1 MFILLSG
8 KDEFSANEELAR
20 IRASEDFGYNQDAFA
35 GEDADLAVIR
45 NTCDTMPFLAEKRLV
60 VLEGLP
66 KPAKRKGKGKDSD
79 ADDADTED
87 GDDSEEDAEEHPDA
101 SDAPVATAG
110 RGRRGK
116 KAATAG
122 LSPLAFAK
130 GLAEYVAR
138 LPETTILVVF
148 VPDELKADHPLMQ
161 AARRY
166 GTSHV
171 FSKPQGAKLE
181 EWVIRRARTQNRR
194 LSQDAARMLVE
205 SLGDDLRML
214 ASEVDKLSTYVGE
227 GGEIRAEDVR
237 ALTPVARQSKVF
249 DLTDALARRDTAT
262 ALRLLHELL
271 ANGESPLG
279 IVALTA
285 FQTRSLMQVKL
296 LSDRG
301 MPAYQIA
308 SAAGLAPFVV
318 EKSLRLTR
326 RFTFAQLE
334 AAHRGLLEIDTSL
347 KRSRMTP
354 ELALD
359 LLVLEFGKVS

>member
-8 KDEFSANEELAR
+8 KDEFSAYEELAR
-20 IRASEDFGYNQDAFA
+20 IRASGDFGYNQDSFA
-35 GEDADLAVIR
+35 GETADLAIIR

-66 KPAKRKGKGKDSD
+66 RPRKGQADDGEAPEDSD
-79 ADDADTED
+79 ANA
-87 GDDSEEDAEEHPDA
+87 PA
-101 SDAPVATAG
+101 SPVAPG
-110 RGRRGK
+110 PKGKRGK
-116 KAATAG
+116 KAATTG

-130 GLAEYVAR
+130 GLAEYIPS
-138 LPETTILVVF
+138 LPETTMLVVL

-161 AARRY
+161 AARRH
-166 GTSHV
+166 GKSHV
-171 FSKPQGAKLE
+171 FAKPAGAQLTD
-181 EWVIRRARTQNRR
+181 WVTRRARAQGRR
-194 LSQDAARMLVE
+194 MSPDAARMLVE

-214 ASEVDKLSTYVGE
+214 ASEIDKLSTYVGE
-227 GGEIRAEDVR
+227 GGEIGGDDVR

-249 DLTDALARRDTAT
+249 DLTDALARRDTST
-262 ALRLLHELL
+262 ALALLHELL

-301 MPAYQIA
+301 MPAHQIA
-308 SAAGLAPFVV
+308 SAAGIAPFVV
-318 EKSLRLTR
+318 EKSLRLAR

-334 AAHRGLLEIDTSL
+334 AAHRTLLEIDTSL

-359 LLVLEFGKVS
+359 LLVLEFGKAV

>member
-8 KDEFSANEELAR
+8 KDEFSAYEELAR
-20 IRASEDFGYNQDAFA
+20 IRASDDFGYNQDSFA
-35 GEDADLAVIR
+35 GETADLAVIR
-45 NTCDTMPFLAEKRLV
+45 NTCDTMPFLADKRLV

-66 KPAKRKGKGKDSD
+66 RPRKGKSD
-79 ADDADTED
+79 DEDAAED
-87 GDDSEEDAEEHPDA
+87 GEA
-101 SDAPVATAG
+101 SAPEPPVAPVAKG
-110 RGRRGK
+110 KRGK
-116 KAATAG
+116 KAATTG

-130 GLAEYVAR
+130 GLAEYIPS
-138 LPETTILVVF
+138 LPETTMLVAL
-148 VPDELKADHPLMQ
+148 VPEELKADHPLMQ
-161 AARRY
+161 AARRH
-166 GTSHV
+166 GKSHV
-171 FSKPQGAKLE
+171 FSKPTGTQLTD
-181 EWVIRRARTQNRR
+181 WVTRRARAQQRR
-194 LSQDAARMLVE
+194 ITAEAARMLVE

-214 ASEVDKLSTYVGE
+214 ASEIDKLGTYVGE

-249 DLTDALARRDTAT
+249 DLTDALARRDTST
-262 ALRLLHELL
+262 ALALLHELL

-285 FQTRSLMQVKL
+285 YQTRSLMQVKL

-301 MPAYQIA
+301 MPAHQIA
-308 SAAGLAPFVV
+308 SAAGIAPFVV
-318 EKSLRLTR
+318 EKSLRLAR

-334 AAHRGLLEIDTSL
+334 AAHRALLAIDTAL

-359 LLVLEFGKVS
+359 LLVLEFGKAV

>member
-1 MFILLSG
+1 
-8 KDEFSANEELAR
+8 
-20 IRASEDFGYNQDAFA
+20 
-35 GEDADLAVIR
+35 
-45 NTCDTMPFLAEKRLV
+45 MPFLAEKRLV

-66 KPAKRKGKGKDSD
+66 RPRKGQADDGEAAEDSD
-79 ADDADTED
+79 ANA
-87 GDDSEEDAEEHPDA
+87 PA
-101 SDAPVATAG
+101 SPVAPG
-110 RGRRGK
+110 PKGKRGK
-116 KAATAG
+116 KAATTG

-130 GLAEYVAR
+130 GLAEYIPS
-138 LPETTILVVF
+138 LPETTMLVVL

-161 AARRY
+161 AARRH
-166 GTSHV
+166 GKSHV
-171 FSKPQGAKLE
+171 FAKPAGAQLTD
-181 EWVIRRARTQNRR
+181 WVTRRARAQGRR
-194 LSQDAARMLVE
+194 MSPDAARMLVE

-214 ASEVDKLSTYVGE
+214 ASEIDKLSTYVGE
-227 GGEIRAEDVR
+227 GGEIGGDDVR

-249 DLTDALARRDTAT
+249 DLTDALARRDTSA
-262 ALRLLHELL
+262 ALALLHELL

-301 MPAYQIA
+301 MPAHQIA
-308 SAAGLAPFVV
+308 SAAGIAPFVV
-318 EKSLRLTR
+318 EKSLRLAR

-334 AAHRGLLEIDTSL
+334 AAHRTLLEIDTSL

-359 LLVLEFGKVS
+359 LLVLEFGKAV

>member
-8 KDEFSANEELAR
+8 KDEFSAYEELAR
-20 IRASEDFGYNQDAFA
+20 IRASGDFGYNQDSFA
-35 GEDADLAVIR
+35 GETADLAVIR
-45 NTCDTMPFLAEKRLV
+45 NNCDTMPFLAEKRLV

-66 KPAKRKGKGKDSD
+66 RPRKGQ
-79 ADDADTED
+79 ADDGEAAED
-87 GDDSEEDAEEHPDA
+87 GDAAVSGLPA
-101 SDAPVATAG
+101 SPVAPVAKG
-110 RGRRGK
+110 KRGK
-116 KAATAG
+116 KAATTG

-130 GLAEYVAR
+130 GLAEYIPS
-138 LPETTILVVF
+138 LPETTVLVALI
-148 VPDELKADHPLMQ
+148 PDELKADHPLMQ
-161 AARRY
+161 AARRH
-166 GTSHV
+166 GKSHV
-171 FSKPQGAKLE
+171 FAKPSGAHLTD
-181 EWVIRRARTQNRR
+181 WVARRARAQGRR
-194 LSQDAARMLVE
+194 ITPESVRMLVE

-214 ASEVDKLSTYVGE
+214 ASEIDKLGTYVGD
-227 GGEIRAEDVR
+227 GGEIGVDDVR

-249 DLTDALARRDTAT
+249 DLTDALARRDTSA
-262 ALRLLHELL
+262 ALALLHELL

-301 MPAYQIA
+301 MPAHQIA
-308 SAAGLAPFVV
+308 SAAGIAPFVV
-318 EKSLRLTR
+318 EKSLRLAR

-334 AAHRGLLEIDTSL
+334 AAHRTLLEIDTSL

-359 LLVLEFGKVS
+359 LLVLEFGKVV

>member
-8 KDEFSANEELAR
+8 KDEFSAYEELAR
-20 IRASEDFGYNQDAFA
+20 IRASGDFGYNQDAFV
-35 GEDADLAVIR
+35 GETADLAVIR

-66 KPAKRKGKGKDSD
+66 RPRKGQ
-79 ADDADTED
+79 ADDGEAAED
-87 GDDSEEDAEEHPDA
+87 GDAAVSGLPA
-101 SDAPVATAG
+101 SPVASVAKG
-110 RGRRGK
+110 KRGK
-116 KAATAG
+116 KAATTG

-130 GLAEYVAR
+130 GLAEYIPS
-138 LPETTILVVF
+138 LPETTVLVALI
-148 VPDELKADHPLMQ
+148 PDELKADHPLMQ
-161 AARRY
+161 AARRH
-166 GTSHV
+166 GKSHV
-171 FSKPQGAKLE
+171 FAKPTGAQLTD
-181 EWVIRRARTQNRR
+181 WVTRRARAQGRR
-194 LSQDAARMLVE
+194 ITPEAVRMLVE

-214 ASEVDKLSTYVGE
+214 ASEIDKLGTYVGE
-227 GGEIRAEDVR
+227 GGEIGVDDVR

-249 DLTDALARRDTAT
+249 DLTDALARRDTSA
-262 ALRLLHELL
+262 ALALLHELL

-301 MPAYQIA
+301 MPAHQIA
-308 SAAGLAPFVV
+308 SAAGIAPFVV
-318 EKSLRLTR
+318 EKSLRLAR

-334 AAHRGLLEIDTSL
+334 AAHRTLLEIDTSL

-359 LLVLEFGKVS
+359 LLVLEFGKVV

>member
-1 MFILLSG
+1 MFTLLSG
-8 KDEFSANEELAR
+8 KDEFSASEELAR
-20 IRASEDFGYNQDAFA
+20 IRASGDFGYNQESFA
-35 GEDADLAVIR
+35 GETADLAVIR

-66 KPAKRKGKGKDSD
+66 RPRKGQ
-79 ADDADTED
+79 ADDADNAED
-87 GDDSEEDAEEHPDA
+87 GGPNVPEPPA
-101 SDAPVATAG
+101 APVAKG
-110 RGRRGK
+110 KRGK
-116 KAATAG
+116 KAATTG
-122 LSPLAFAK
+122 LTPLAFAK
-130 GLAEYVAR
+130 GLAEYIPS
-138 LPETTILVVF
+138 LPETTLLVALI
-148 VPDELKADHPLMQ
+148 PDELKADHPLMQ
-161 AARRY
+161 AARRH

-171 FSKPQGAKLE
+171 FAKPTGAQLTD
-181 EWVIRRARTQNRR
+181 WVTRRARAQKRR
-194 LSQDAARMLVE
+194 ITPEAARMLVE

-214 ASEVDKLSTYVGE
+214 ASEIDKLGTYVGE
-227 GGEIRAEDVR
+227 GGEIGPEDVR

-249 DLTDALARRDTAT
+249 DLTDALARRDTST
-262 ALRLLHELL
+262 ALALLHELL

-301 MPAYQIA
+301 MPAHQIA
-308 SAAGLAPFVV
+308 SAAGIAPFVV
-318 EKSLRLTR
+318 EKSLRLAR

-334 AAHRGLLEIDTSL
+334 AAHRTLLEIDTSL

-359 LLVLEFGKVS
+359 LLVLEFGNAV

>member
-1 MFILLSG
+1 MFTLLSG
-8 KDEFSANEELAR
+8 KDEFSAYEELAR
-20 IRASEDFGYNQDAFA
+20 IRASDDFGYNQDAFA
-35 GEDADLAVIR
+35 GETADLAVIR

-66 KPAKRKGKGKDSD
+66 RPRKGHADEADGAEDGEANAPEQQIMPVAKGK
-79 ADDADTED
+79 
-87 GDDSEEDAEEHPDA
+87 
-101 SDAPVATAG
+101 
-110 RGRRGK
+110 RGK
-116 KAATAG
+116 RAATTG

-130 GLAEYVAR
+130 ALAEYIPS
-138 LPETTILVVF
+138 LPETTVLVVL

-161 AARRY
+161 AARRHGKSHLFAKPT
-166 GTSHV
+166 GT
-171 FSKPQGAKLE
+171 QLTD
-181 EWVIRRARTQNRR
+181 WVTRRARAQQRR
-194 LSQDAARMLVE
+194 ITPEATRMLVE

-214 ASEVDKLSTYVGE
+214 ASEIDKLGTYVGE
-227 GGEIRAEDVR
+227 GGEIGPEDVR

-249 DLTDALARRDTAT
+249 DLTDALTRRDTST
-262 ALRLLHELL
+262 ALALLHELL

-301 MPAYQIA
+301 MPAHQIA
-308 SAAGLAPFVV
+308 SAAGIAPFVV
-318 EKSLRLTR
+318 EKSLRLAR
-326 RFTFAQLE
+326 RFTFTQLE
-334 AAHRGLLEIDTSL
+334 AAHRTLLEIDTSL

-359 LLVLEFGKVS
+359 LFVLEFGKAV

>member
-8 KDEFSANEELAR
+8 KDEFSAYEELAR
-20 IRASEDFGYNQDAFA
+20 IRASGDFGYNQDAFV
-35 GEDADLAVIR
+35 GETADLAVIR

-66 KPAKRKGKGKDSD
+66 RPRKGQ
-79 ADDADTED
+79 ADDGEAAED
-87 GDDSEEDAEEHPDA
+87 GDAAVSGLPA
-101 SDAPVATAG
+101 SPVAPVAKG
-110 RGRRGK
+110 KRGK
-116 KAATAG
+116 KAATTG

-130 GLAEYVAR
+130 GLAEYIPS
-138 LPETTILVVF
+138 LPETTVLVALI
-148 VPDELKADHPLMQ
+148 PDELKADHPLMQ
-161 AARRY
+161 AARRH
-166 GTSHV
+166 GKSHV
-171 FSKPQGAKLE
+171 FAKPSGAHLTD
-181 EWVIRRARTQNRR
+181 WVARRARAQGRR
-194 LSQDAARMLVE
+194 ITPEAVRMLVE

-214 ASEVDKLSTYVGE
+214 ASEIDKLGTYVGE
-227 GGEIRAEDVR
+227 GGEIGVDDVR

-249 DLTDALARRDTAT
+249 DLTDALARRDTSA
-262 ALRLLHELL
+262 ALALLHELL

-301 MPAYQIA
+301 MPAHQIA
-308 SAAGLAPFVV
+308 SAAGIAPFVV
-318 EKSLRLTR
+318 EKSLRLAR

-334 AAHRGLLEIDTSL
+334 AAHRTLLEIDTSL

-359 LLVLEFGKVS
+359 LLVLEFGKVV

>member
-1 MFILLSG
+1 MFTLLSG
-8 KDEFSANEELAR
+8 KDEFSAYEALAR
-20 IRASEDFGYNQDAFA
+20 IRASGDFGYNQDSFV
-35 GEDADLAVIR
+35 GETADLAVIR

-66 KPAKRKGKGKDSD
+66 RPRKGQSDGADAAEDGESNASEPSLAPVSKGK
-79 ADDADTED
+79 
-87 GDDSEEDAEEHPDA
+87 
-101 SDAPVATAG
+101 
-110 RGRRGK
+110 RGK
-116 KAATAG
+116 KAATTG
-122 LSPLAFAK
+122 LGPLAFAK
-130 GLAEYVAR
+130 GLAEYISS
-138 LPETTILVVF
+138 LPETTMLVVL

-161 AARRY
+161 AARRH

-171 FSKPQGAKLE
+171 FAKPTGAQLTD
-181 EWVIRRARTQNRR
+181 WVTRRARARQRR
-194 LSQDAARMLVE
+194 ITPEAARMLVE

-214 ASEVDKLSTYVGE
+214 ASEIDKLGTYVGE
-227 GGEIRAEDVR
+227 GGEISADDVR

-249 DLTDALARRDTAT
+249 DLTDALARRDTST
-262 ALRLLHELL
+262 ALALLHELL

-301 MPAYQIA
+301 MPAHQIA
-308 SAAGLAPFVV
+308 SAAGIAPFVV
-318 EKSLRLTR
+318 EKSLRLAR

-334 AAHRGLLEIDTSL
+334 AAHRTLLEIDTSL

-359 LLVLEFGKVS
+359 LLVLEFGKAV

>member
-1 MFILLSG
+1 MFTLLSG
-8 KDEFSANEELAR
+8 KDEFSAYEELAR
-20 IRASEDFGYNQDAFA
+20 IRASGDFGYNQDSFA
-35 GEDADLAVIR
+35 GETADLAVIR

-66 KPAKRKGKGKDSD
+66 KPRRGQTDDGDAAEDGEGGVVNAPEPPVTPGAKGK
-79 ADDADTED
+79 
-87 GDDSEEDAEEHPDA
+87 
-101 SDAPVATAG
+101 
-110 RGRRGK
+110 RGK
-116 KAATAG
+116 KAATTG

-130 GLAEYVAR
+130 GLAEYIPS
-138 LPETTILVVF
+138 LPDTTLLVVL

-161 AARRY
+161 AARRH

-171 FSKPQGAKLE
+171 FAKPTGTHLTD
-181 EWVIRRARTQNRR
+181 WLTRRARAQGRR
-194 LSQDAARMLVE
+194 ISPDAVRMLVE

-214 ASEVDKLSTYVGE
+214 ASEIDKLGTYVGE
-227 GGEIRAEDVR
+227 GGEISADDVR
-237 ALTPVARQSKVF
+237 ALTPIARQSKVF
-249 DLTDALARRDTAT
+249 DLTDALARRDTST
-262 ALRLLHELL
+262 ALALLHELL

-301 MPAYQIA
+301 MPAHQIA
-308 SAAGLAPFVV
+308 SAAGIAPFVV
-318 EKSLRLTR
+318 EKSLRLAR

-334 AAHRGLLEIDTSL
+334 AAHRTLLEIDTSL

-359 LLVLEFGKVS
+359 LLVLEFGKAV

>member
-1 MFILLSG
+1 MFTLLSG
-8 KDEFSANEELAR
+8 KDEFSAYEELAR
-20 IRASEDFGYNQDAFA
+20 IRASGDFGYNQDSFA
-35 GEDADLAVIR
+35 GETADLAVIR

-66 KPAKRKGKGKDSD
+66 KPRRGQADDGDVADDGEGGAVNAPEPPVASGAKGK
-79 ADDADTED
+79 
-87 GDDSEEDAEEHPDA
+87 
-101 SDAPVATAG
+101 
-110 RGRRGK
+110 RGK
-116 KAATAG
+116 KAATTG

-130 GLAEYVAR
+130 GLAECIPS
-138 LPETTILVVF
+138 LPDTTLLVVL

-161 AARRY
+161 AARRH
-166 GTSHV
+166 GKSHV
-171 FSKPQGAKLE
+171 FAKPTGAQLTD
-181 EWVIRRARTQNRR
+181 WLTRRARAQGRR
-194 LSQDAARMLVE
+194 ISPEAARMLVE

-214 ASEVDKLSTYVGE
+214 ASEIDKLGTYVGE
-227 GGEIRAEDVR
+227 GGEISADDVR

-249 DLTDALARRDTAT
+249 DLTDALARRDTST
-262 ALRLLHELL
+262 ALALLHELL

-308 SAAGLAPFVV
+308 SAAGIAPFVV
-318 EKSLRLTR
+318 EKSLRLAR

-334 AAHRGLLEIDTSL
+334 AAHRTLLEIDTSL

-359 LLVLEFGKVS
+359 LLVLEFGKAI

>member
-1 MFILLSG
+1 MFTLLSG
-8 KDEFSANEELAR
+8 KDEFSAYEELAR
-20 IRASEDFGYNQDAFA
+20 IRASGDFGYNQDSLA
-35 GEDADLAVIR
+35 GETADLAVIR

-66 KPAKRKGKGKDSD
+66 RPRKGQADDGEAAEDSD
-79 ADDADTED
+79 ANA
-87 GDDSEEDAEEHPDA
+87 PA
-101 SDAPVATAG
+101 SPVAPG
-110 RGRRGK
+110 PKGKRGK
-116 KAATAG
+116 KAATTG

-130 GLAEYVAR
+130 GLAEYIPS
-138 LPETTILVVF
+138 LPETTMLVVL

-161 AARRY
+161 AARRH
-166 GTSHV
+166 GKSHV
-171 FSKPQGAKLE
+171 FAKPAGAQLTD
-181 EWVIRRARTQNRR
+181 WVTRRARAQGRR
-194 LSQDAARMLVE
+194 MSPDAARMLVE

-214 ASEVDKLSTYVGE
+214 ASEIDKLGTYVGE
-227 GGEIRAEDVR
+227 GGEIGGDDVR

-249 DLTDALARRDTAT
+249 DLTDALARRDTSA
-262 ALRLLHELL
+262 ALALLHELL

-301 MPAYQIA
+301 MPAHQIA
-308 SAAGLAPFVV
+308 SAAGIAPFVV
-318 EKSLRLTR
+318 EKSLRLAR

-334 AAHRGLLEIDTSL
+334 AAHRTLLEIDTSL

-359 LLVLEFGKVS
+359 LLVLEFGKAV

>member
-8 KDEFSANEELAR
+8 KDEFSASEELAR
-20 IRASEDFGYNQDAFA
+20 IRASGDFGYNQESFA
-35 GEDADLAVIR
+35 GETADLAVIR

-66 KPAKRKGKGKDSD
+66 RPRKGQV
-79 ADDADTED
+79 DDVDNAED
-87 GDDSEEDAEEHPDA
+87 GGPNAPEPPV
-101 SDAPVATAG
+101 APVAKG
-110 RGRRGK
+110 KRGK
-116 KAATAG
+116 KAATTG
-122 LSPLAFAK
+122 LTPLAFAK
-130 GLAEYVAR
+130 GLAEYIPS
-138 LPETTILVVF
+138 LPETTLLVALI
-148 VPDELKADHPLMQ
+148 PDELKADHPLMQ
-161 AARRY
+161 AARRH

-171 FSKPQGAKLE
+171 FAKPTGAQLTD
-181 EWVIRRARTQNRR
+181 WVTRRARAQKRR
-194 LSQDAARMLVE
+194 ITPETARMLVE

-214 ASEVDKLSTYVGE
+214 ASEIDKLGTYVGE
-227 GGEIRAEDVR
+227 GGEIGPEDVR

-249 DLTDALARRDTAT
+249 DLTDALARRDTST
-262 ALRLLHELL
+262 ALALLHELL

-301 MPAYQIA
+301 MPAHQIA
-308 SAAGLAPFVV
+308 SAAGIAPFVV
-318 EKSLRLTR
+318 EKSLRLAR

-334 AAHRGLLEIDTSL
+334 AAHRTLLEIDTSL

-359 LLVLEFGKVS
+359 LLVLEFGKAV

>member
-8 KDEFSANEELAR
+8 KDEFSASEELAR
-20 IRASEDFGYNQDAFA
+20 IRASGDFGYNQDSFA
-35 GEDADLAVIR
+35 GETADLAIIR

-66 KPAKRKGKGKDSD
+66 RPRKGQAEDGE
-79 ADDADTED
+79 AAED
-87 GDDSEEDAEEHPDA
+87 GDANAPA
-101 SDAPVATAG
+101 PPVAPAPKG
-110 RGRRGK
+110 KRGK
-116 KAATAG
+116 KAATTG

-130 GLAEYVAR
+130 GLAEYIPS
-138 LPETTILVVF
+138 LPETTLLVAL

-161 AARRY
+161 AARRH

-171 FSKPQGAKLE
+171 FAKPTGAQLTD
-181 EWVIRRARTQNRR
+181 WVTRRARAQKRR
-194 LSQDAARMLVE
+194 ITPEAARMLVE

-214 ASEVDKLSTYVGE
+214 ASEIDKLGTYVGE
-227 GGEIRAEDVR
+227 SGEIGLDDVR

-249 DLTDALARRDTAT
+249 DLTDALARRDTSA
-262 ALRLLHELL
+262 ALALLHELL

-279 IVALTA
+279 IVSLTA

-301 MPAYQIA
+301 MPAHQIA
-308 SAAGLAPFVV
+308 SVAGIAPFVV
-318 EKSLRLTR
+318 EKSLRLAR
-326 RFTFAQLE
+326 RFTFSQLE
-334 AAHRGLLEIDTSL
+334 AAHRTLLEIDTSL

-359 LLVLEFGKVS
+359 LLVLEFGKAV